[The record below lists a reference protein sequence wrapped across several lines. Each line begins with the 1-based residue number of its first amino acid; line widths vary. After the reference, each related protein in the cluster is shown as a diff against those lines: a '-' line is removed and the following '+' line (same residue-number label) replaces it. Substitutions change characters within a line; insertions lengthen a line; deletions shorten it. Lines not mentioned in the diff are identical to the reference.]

1 MSSSAHD
8 STTPIATLRA
18 ALKQFV
24 AERAWEPFHSPKNL
38 AMSVA
43 IEAAELMEHVQWLSA
58 EESWQLATDQ
68 SRKAALAEEIA
79 DVCCYLLG
87 LVNVLDIDLTQS
99 VLMKLEKN
107 RRKYPVDQFR
117 GRYGIDDPRQP
128 GETPQAAADN

>member
-1 MSSSAHD
+1 MTTAND

-43 IEAAELMEHVQWLSA
+43 IEAAELMEHLQWLSA
-58 EESWQLATDQ
+58 EESWQLVNDQ
-68 SRKAALAEEIA
+68 ARKEALAEEIA
-79 DVCCYLLG
+79 DVCCYLLA
-87 LVNVLDIDLTQS
+87 LVNVLDLDLTKS

-128 GETPQAAADN
+128 GEASQSTANS

>member
-1 MSSSAHD
+1 MTTAND

-43 IEAAELMEHVQWLSA
+43 IEAAELMEHLQWLSV
-58 EESWQLATDQ
+58 EESWQLVHDQ
-68 SRKAALAEEIA
+68 ARKEALAEEIA
-79 DVCCYLLG
+79 DVCCYLLA
-87 LVNVLDIDLTQS
+87 LVNALDLDLTKS

-117 GRYGIDDPRQP
+117 GRYGSNDPREP
-128 GETPQAAADN
+128 GKA